1 MGEGIFLLFL
11 TPAAPDYHVLRSEP
25 RKHHS
30 AMLQLGWLPSP
41 ARGRR
46 RGAAGRGCER
56 TSVCTRGPRGTASF
70 SPSRRGM
77 QPAAPRTGQKG
88 RLLPANVFV
97 FLVRLL
103 IRLGLIAF
111 ESVVGFLGGFF
122 LAFSLKSRD
131 NNLHTVTRYA
141 FPALSRAKTRNLVA
155 GSTVH
160 PLNFPSRE
168 KTAQH
173 GKAATGEQKTA
184 CLVK

>member
-11 TPAAPDYHVLRSEP
+11 TPAAPDYHVLQSEP
-25 RKHHS
+25 KKHHS
-30 AMLQLGWLPSP
+30 AMLQLGWLPKP

-56 TSVCTRGPRGTASF
+56 TSVCTRGPRGTAPF
-70 SPSRRGM
+70 SPSRCGM
-77 QPAAPRTGQKG
+77 QPAAHCTGRKG

-103 IRLGLIAF
+103 IRLGLIASG
-111 ESVVGFLGGFF
+111 SVVGFLGGFF

-131 NNLHTVTRYA
+131 SNLHTVTQYA
-141 FPALSRAKTRNLVA
+141 FSALSRAKTRNLVA
-155 GSTVH
+155 GSSTVH
-160 PLNFPSRE
+160 PLNFPSHARA
-168 KTAQH
+168 AQC
-173 GKAATGEQKTA
+173 GKAATGEPA